1 MRVLL
6 ALLLVGVVGCGDGS
20 SPTGGGT
27 VPTTEGSQ
35 AKADESPAQVANAD
49 PVTALK
55 KIGGKIKRNDQGE
68 VVEVSLVGTKIT
80 DAELLHLN

>member
-1 MRVLL
+1 MRILL

-20 SPTGGGT
+20 SPTGGA
-27 VPTTEGSQ
+27 TEGSQ

-80 DAELLHLN
+80 DAELVHLK